1 MPKSKPNILDSTEVA
16 ALLNVSKRHVRRLA
30 SAQRIRSFKLAGNWF
45 FHRSAVEHY
54 RRQPSQRVKYRLK
67 GIPGPIPDGYR
78 IGCGEYPK
86 TRKS

>member
-1 MPKSKPNILDSTEVA
+1 MPKLKPNILDSTEVA
-16 ALLNVSKRHVRRLA
+16 TLLNVSKRHVQRLA
-30 SAQRIRSFKLAGNWF
+30 ITKRITSFKLAGNWF

-54 RRQPSQRVKYRLK
+54 RRQPDRRVKLHLK
-67 GIPGPIPDGYR
+67 GLPGPIPKGIR